1 MKIHEYQ
8 AINLFDKYKVPVTRG
23 LLVENPQDAEKAV
36 NELAAMDG
44 VNSFVVK
51 AQVHAGGRGKA
62 GGVKLAR
69 DKSSAL
75 EHIADILGMELST
88 KQTAGSSVKVRKV
101 LITEAVDIAREF
113 YVAITLDRSAAKNVI
128 ITSTEGGTEIEDI
141 AKNQPD
147 KIIKEWIDPLV
158 GPRDY
163 QLRAL
168 CGIFGL
174 DKQLTNQ
181 LKDILRK
188 IYQLY
193 IDTDA
198 SIVEINPL
206 VLTGDNR
213 LVALDA
219 KVNFDDS
226 ALYRHK
232 EIADLRDIMEENPAE
247 VEASKFNLNY
257 VKLDG
262 AIGCM
267 VNGAGLAMA
276 TMDIIKLKG
285 GNPANFL
292 DVGGGATPETVKNGF
307 KIILS
312 DKNVRSVLV
321 NIFGGIVRCDRI
333 ANGILD
339 AVKEL
344 NLDVPIVIRLEGT
357 NADVAAEIIR
367 NSGISV
373 IAATSFADAAEKA
386 VAAANSN
393 DKA

>member
-8 AINLFDKYKVPVTRG
+8 AIDLFRKYHVPVTQG
-23 LLVENPQDAEKAV
+23 VVVEKLQDGENAV
-36 NELAAMDG
+36 NELADKYD
-44 VNSFVVK
+44 VSSFVVK

-69 DKSSAL
+69 DRQTAL
-75 EHIADILGMELST
+75 QHLSNILGMELST
-88 KQTAGSSVKVRKV
+88 KQTGSASVTVRKV
-101 LITEAVDIAREF
+101 LVTEAVDIAREF

-128 ITSTEGGTEIEDI
+128 ITSTEGGTEIEEI
-141 AKNQPD
+141 AKNQPE
-147 KIIKEWIDPLV
+147 KIIKEWIDPLI

-163 QLRAL
+163 QLRRL

-174 DKQLTNQ
+174 DKSLTYQ

-193 IDTDA
+193 LDTDA

-206 VLTGDNR
+206 VLTKDDR
-213 LVALDA
+213 LIAIDA
-219 KVNFDDS
+219 KINFDDN
-226 ALYRHK
+226 ALYRQK
-232 EIADLRDIMEENPAE
+232 DIARLRDIGEENPAE
-247 VEASKFNLNY
+247 VEAGKYNLNY
-257 VKLDG
+257 IKLDG
-262 AIGCM
+262 TIGCM

-276 TMDIIKLKG
+276 TMDIIKIKG

-312 DKNVRSVLV
+312 DKNVKSVLV

-344 NLDVPIVIRLEGT
+344 SLDIPIVIRLEGT
-357 NADVAAEIIR
+357 NADVAAEIIK

-373 IAATSFADAAEKA
+373 IAASSFADAAEKA
-386 VAAANSN
+386 VAAANN
-393 DKA
+393 